1 MAKKF
6 VPNDNDFAIAY
17 YRFSS
22 HAQSDA
28 SIQQQRDA
36 AQKYAAGHGLQ
47 IIKEYKDEAISGT
60 TDQRPG
66 FQLMLAEIGEI
77 KPGAL
82 IIWKSDRLGR
92 DRYDLAI
99 AKKYIRDAGC
109 TIHYIAEPI
118 AGDAPESALTEGVLE
133 NMAEYYSRQL
143 RTNIK
148 RGHLYNAQNCLYNGH
163 KTLRASAGVRQ
174 RQRYIIDP
182 VTAPFVQKIFENYA
196 AGKPTVDIAK
206 ELNSLGVTTTRGK
219 PFTVNSLAS

>member
-6 VPNDNDFAIAY
+6 VPNNNDFAIAY

-66 FQLMLAEIGEI
+66 FQLMLSEIGKI

-82 IIWKSDRLGR
+82 IIWKTDRL
-92 DRYDLAI
+92 
-99 AKKYIRDAGC
+99 
-109 TIHYIAEPI
+109 
-118 AGDAPESALTEGVLE
+118 
-133 NMAEYYSRQL
+133 
-143 RTNIK
+143 
-148 RGHLYNAQNCLYNGH
+148 
-163 KTLRASAGVRQ
+163 
-174 RQRYIIDP
+174 
-182 VTAPFVQKIFENYA
+182 
-196 AGKPTVDIAK
+196 
-206 ELNSLGVTTTRGK
+206 
-219 PFTVNSLAS
+219 

>member
-6 VPNDNDFAIAY
+6 VPNNNDFAIAY

-47 IIKEYKDEAISGT
+47 IVKEYKDEAISGT

-66 FQLMLAEIGEI
+66 FQLMLSEIGKI

-82 IIWKSDRLGR
+82 IIWKTDRLGR

-99 AKKYIRDAGC
+99 AKKYIRDDGC
-109 TIHYIAEPI
+109 VIHYIAEPI
-118 AGDAPESALTEGVLE
+118 AGDAPESALMEGVPE
-133 NMAEYYSRQL
+133 SMAEYYSRQL

-163 KTLRASAGVRQ
+163 KTLGYAAEPAPEFGKD
-174 RQRYIIDP
+174 RQRYVIDP
-182 VTAPFVQKIFENYA
+182 VTAPFVQKI
-196 AGKPTVDIAK
+196 
-206 ELNSLGVTTTRGK
+206 
-219 PFTVNSLAS
+219 